1 MSQLSD
7 LPILP
12 PVQFLSTD
20 DFIPVWDQAD
30 NRSPKRAT
38 VAEILALSSSGT
50 PAPLSVTTDEA
61 KRALTGITAGQIVV
75 ITGEANRIELY
86 RGGTISDQAN
96 WTVLRNTVELEVQFS
111 GMVDS
116 YQVGDT
122 SFGEGIGGFVG
133 WVDPLNIPLLASV
146 SGPASSYEITLNID
160 SIINFDTGAIPK
172 VENASPPLS
181 YPTPN
186 GGPVTIPMP
195 LLDRSY
201 VLLTIT
207 SSYTTDESPGY

>member
-7 LPILP
+7 LPSLP

-20 DFIPVWDQAD
+20 DLIPVWDKAD

-38 VAEILALSSSGT
+38 VAEILALGGAS
-50 PAPLSVTTDEA
+50 APLSVANDGA
-61 KRALTGITAGQIVV
+61 KLALTGITEGQIVV

-96 WTVLRNTVELEVQFS
+96 WTVLRNTVFLVVELS

-116 YQVGDT
+116 YQIGGATFND
-122 SFGEGIGGFVG
+122 GIGGNVG
-133 WVDPLNIPLLASV
+133 WVDPLNLPVFASV
-146 SGPASSYEITLNID
+146 LGENSYAITLTID
-160 SIINFDTGAIPK
+160 SILNYDDEDYLK
-172 VENASPPLS
+172 VANYSPGVS
-181 YPTPN
+181 YPSPD

-195 LLDRSY
+195 LLDRST
-201 VLLTIT
+201 VVMTLTST
-207 SSYTTDESPGY
+207 YDLV

>member
-20 DFIPVWDQAD
+20 DFIPVWDKAD

-38 VAEILALSSSGT
+38 VAEILALGSSGT
-50 PAPLSVTTDEA
+50 PAPLSVTTDGA

-96 WTVLRNTVELEVQFS
+96 WTVLRNTVFLVVELS

-116 YQVGDT
+116 YQIGGATFND
-122 SFGEGIGGFVG
+122 GIGGNVG
-133 WVDPLNIPLLASV
+133 WVDPLNLPVFASV
-146 SGPASSYEITLNID
+146 LGENFYAITLTID
-160 SIINFDTGAIPK
+160 SILNYDDEDYLK
-172 VENASPPLS
+172 VANYSPGVS
-181 YPTPN
+181 YPSPD

-195 LLDRSY
+195 LLDRST
-201 VLLTIT
+201 VVMTLTST
-207 SSYTTDESPGY
+207 YDLV